1 MTLKAKGKR
10 TCLEEAE
17 RDEAR
22 PAAKQVRLRKQNTEQ
37 AVAKAIKDNC
47 ADMSASEIDGT
58 MVLGR
63 TLRQTLLFDKRAVRN
78 GESNETFG
86 KRYYERLRSM
96 YGNSESP
103 AKLLQC
109 GEEHLPVNPDL
120 FSAMVSLKKTP
131 VNRCSDHGQTF
142 TYTSYGLIIAQLC
155 ARFFWRISCHN

>member
-1 MTLKAKGKR
+1 MALKAKGKR

-17 RDEAR
+17 HAEAR
-22 PAAKQVRLRKQNTEQ
+22 PAAKQVRLRKQSTEQ

-47 ADMSASEIDGT
+47 SDMSASEIDGT
-58 MVLGR
+58 TVQGR
-63 TLRQTLLFDKRAVRN
+63 TLRQTLLADKRAVRN

-86 KRYYERLRSM
+86 KRYYERLRTM
-96 YGNSESP
+96 YGSNESP
-103 AKLLQC
+103 AKLLTC

-142 TYTSYGLIIAQLC
+142 TYTGYGLKSVQLC
-155 ARFFWRISCHN
+155 AHFLGEDFLP